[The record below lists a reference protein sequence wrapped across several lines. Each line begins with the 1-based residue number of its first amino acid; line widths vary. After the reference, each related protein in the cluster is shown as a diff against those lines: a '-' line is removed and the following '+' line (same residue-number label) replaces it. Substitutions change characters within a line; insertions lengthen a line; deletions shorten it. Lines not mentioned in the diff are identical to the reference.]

1 MKKILIAAL
10 LALALECQAAPDLPG
25 DIDAITRELAEIS
38 GFRQL
43 KKISHQRISRAE
55 VGRMLEERVK
65 EHIKPEEL
73 RAEELALKKFGF
85 VPPDFDLKKMTLEL
99 LSEQAAAFYD
109 FRKKTLY
116 LVETGSELAER
127 SALVHELA
135 HALADQHFN
144 LERFI
149 EHAKQDDDRS
159 LARLAVMEG
168 QATWLMSE
176 YLAHRT
182 GQSLKDSPALVQ
194 MMARMTESGAAQ
206 FPVFERSP
214 LYMRETL
221 LFPYSKGM
229 LFQHAVFE
237 KLGSAAFTEVFR
249 RPPESSQQILHPE
262 KYLAG
267 VKPVSCVPPALAARR
282 NYRTLAE
289 GSIGELDH
297 SILLRQ
303 YATPEDAEAVAPAWR
318 GGNYQLLEEKGGAR
332 IALSYCVQWE
342 TPRMAER
349 FFTLY
354 PRVLEGKWKRFE
366 AASAQDSRLAGLGD
380 DGHFVVRL
388 EGARV
393 TSVEGVEAPD
403 SAAVALH
410 WEYPGGVLNRRFATL
425 MLSLG
430 ISLPLLTGAEVP
442 RPAPE
447 FVLKLH
453 DGKQLLLSS
462 FRGKVVALEFLLTT
476 CPHCKTCSSLM
487 NNLYRELGPKG
498 FQPLGVAFNPMSGLF
513 VADYVRELK
522 LDFPVGVAERE
533 PVLNFLQ
540 HSPLER
546 MLVPQIVF
554 IDRNGVIR
562 AQYSADHDFFKDE
575 EKNMRAQVEAL
586 LKEPANRRNPART
599 KKPAS
604 SQAQPAVQ

>member
-1 MKKILIAAL
+1 
-10 LALALECQAAPDLPG
+10 
-25 DIDAITRELAEIS
+25 
-38 GFRQL
+38 
-43 KKISHQRISRAE
+43 
-55 VGRMLEERVK
+55 
-65 EHIKPEEL
+65 
-73 RAEELALKKFGF
+73 
-85 VPPDFDLKKMTLEL
+85 
-99 LSEQAAAFYD
+99 
-109 FRKKTLY
+109 
-116 LVETGSELAER
+116 
-127 SALVHELA
+127 
-135 HALADQHFN
+135 
-144 LERFI
+144 
-149 EHAKQDDDRS
+149 
-159 LARLAVMEG
+159 
-168 QATWLMSE
+168 
-176 YLAHRT
+176 
-182 GQSLKDSPALVQ
+182 
-194 MMARMTESGAAQ
+194 
-206 FPVFERSP
+206 
-214 LYMRETL
+214 
-221 LFPYSKGM
+221 
-229 LFQHAVFE
+229 
-237 KLGSAAFTEVFR
+237 
-249 RPPESSQQILHPE
+249 
-262 KYLAG
+262 
-267 VKPVSCVPPALAARR
+267 
-282 NYRTLAE
+282 
-289 GSIGELDH
+289 
-297 SILLRQ
+297 
-303 YATPEDAEAVAPAWR
+303 
-318 GGNYQLLEEKGGAR
+318 
-332 IALSYCVQWE
+332 
-342 TPRMAER
+342 
-349 FFTLY
+349 
-354 PRVLEGKWKRFE
+354 
-366 AASAQDSRLAGLGD
+366 
-380 DGHFVVRL
+380 
-388 EGARV
+388 
-393 TSVEGVEAPD
+393 
-403 SAAVALH
+403 
-410 WEYPGGVLNRRFATL
+410 